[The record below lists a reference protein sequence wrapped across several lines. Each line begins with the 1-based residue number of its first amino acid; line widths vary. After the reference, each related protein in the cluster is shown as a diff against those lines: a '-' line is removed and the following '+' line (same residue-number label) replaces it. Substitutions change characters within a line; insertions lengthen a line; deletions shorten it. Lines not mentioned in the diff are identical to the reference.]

1 MSLEDLVERL
11 DQRFRLLT
19 GGSRTA
25 LGHRRT
31 LEATITWS
39 YDLLNDAERTVLRR
53 LSVFSGSFDLEAAEA
68 ICSTGSLETFEVD
81 DLIGSLVGKSL
92 VLAERTSES
101 LRYRLLESIREYAAR
116 ELSRTDGEAEAESA
130 RDAHS
135 AFYLSLAERLAPS
148 LVGPDQGRLLKRLD
162 FEWDNLKATFAHYL
176 TEPPDREAILRLGV
190 ALERFLWNR
199 DHVEILSTLQE
210 AARDDGAP
218 LELRVRALHIIV
230 FLMNTIWEDTNVP
243 RRLSEEALVLAR
255 TGNDLKSLALAASA
269 VEAMSYVA
277 PRPDAEPSPSGP
289 REDAV
294 ALARR
299 LSDPSVLCLALICRG
314 IAQPDTQRQF
324 FEEALSVARE
334 TNDVFLVCLAETD
347 VAIAELSEGQLEP
360 ARAHLEETIAVAE
373 QVGNVLALTYLWSHL
388 GSVLVLQQRYDEAAA
403 LIRRTLIECR
413 RRGMSISMA
422 TEVAN
427 LAYCA
432 SRAGDPTT
440 ASVLYGSADAMF
452 TAHAARGQRVD
463 KEETCASLW
472 SEDQSRLRVLLCDE
486 EYERLH
492 RQGGELTLE
501 QTVRLCLSR

>member
-1 MSLEDLVERL
+1 M
-11 DQRFRLLT
+11 
-19 GGSRTA
+19 
-25 LGHRRT
+25 
-31 LEATITWS
+31 
-39 YDLLNDAERTVLRR
+39 
-53 LSVFSGSFDLEAAEA
+53 
-68 ICSTGSLETFEVD
+68 
-81 DLIGSLVGKSL
+81 
-92 VLAERTSES
+92 
-101 LRYRLLESIREYAAR
+101 
-116 ELSRTDGEAEAESA
+116 
-130 RDAHS
+130 
-135 AFYLSLAERLAPS
+135 
-148 LVGPDQGRLLKRLD
+148 LKRLD

-255 TGNDLKSLALAASA
+255 TGDDLKSLALAASA

-360 ARAHLEETIAVAE
+360 TRAHLEETIAVAE

-452 TAHAARGQRVD
+452 TAHAARGQRFD
-463 KEETCASLW
+463 QEETCASLW